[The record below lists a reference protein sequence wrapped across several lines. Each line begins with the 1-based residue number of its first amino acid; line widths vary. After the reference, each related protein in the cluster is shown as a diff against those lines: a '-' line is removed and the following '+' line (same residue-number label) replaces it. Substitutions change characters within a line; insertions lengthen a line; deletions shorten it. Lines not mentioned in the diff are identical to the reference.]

1 MKFEIMQG
9 CTTYNFLVDGK
20 KFTELSQEEQGKIID
35 IVLSKVKD
43 GILNN
48 HISFQGILEHFQY
61 DEYESG
67 NKCET
72 CGDTP
77 SKITINIQ

>member
-1 MKFEIMQG
+1 MKLEIMQG

-20 KFTELSQEEQGKIID
+20 KFSDLPQEEQIKIID
-35 IVLSKVKD
+35 FVLAKVKE

-48 HISFQGILEHFQY
+48 HIAFQGILEHFQY
-61 DEYESG
+61 DEYEAG
-67 NKCET
+67 NRCET

-77 SKITINIQ
+77 SKITINI

>member
-20 KFTELSQEEQGKIID
+20 KFSDLSQEEQSKIID
-35 IVLSKVKD
+35 VALAKMKQE
-43 GILNN
+43 ILNN
-48 HISFQGILEHFQY
+48 HISFQGILEHFKY
-61 DEYESG
+61 DEYDVG

-77 SKITINIQ
+77 VKFVINI